1 MSKLGISG
9 KLSNTQAGSRRREWN
24 LFPGIWT
31 VCQVPQGIQCQCSH
45 RLSYRANR
53 WEPTQIVILLIIK
66 LIIITKF
73 TEQDFAT
80 FLEYYRRTF
89 PDATILPKMHIMEDH
104 IPWLKR
110 WHTGAGL
117 MGEQGAESIHAHFM
131 KLETRYQTIA
141 NPVDRLKYIFT
152 QQILESEPS
161 LVALRPPPQK
171 RIKTSEE

>member
-1 MSKLGISG
+1 MASSPTLKQEAEGVSETF
-9 KLSNTQAGSRRREWN
+9 SQAFE
-24 LFPGIWT
+24 LFAKCHMG
-31 VCQVPQGIQCQCSH
+31 
-45 RLSYRANR
+45 YNANVVTDTDIKQTG
-53 WEPTQIVILLIIK
+53 EESTQIVTLLIIK
-66 LIIITKF
+66 FIISTKF
-73 TEQDFAT
+73 TEHDFAT

-89 PDATILPKMHIMEDH
+89 PDATILSKMHIMEDH
-104 IPWLKR
+104 IIPWLKR

-141 NPVDRLKYIFT
+141 NPVDRLKYIFS

-171 RIKTSEE
+171 RIKISEE